1 MATMME
7 WTYQLRFESAFGIF
21 SGLSVAG
28 LVDRMVVRDK
38 SGLPIV
44 PGSSVK
50 GRWRYFAERILRAQ
64 KTGTNGNP
72 FLHGAKQPACKLGGK
87 ETTCTICKWFGSP
100 SITAALQVGSANLK
114 TDGDLD
120 WPALFEALHKA
131 APGAVIR
138 PDTEVRPGVALS
150 RKFRTAQ
157 PDHLFFDEAVPPVL
171 FEGTIRLI
179 LEPSPNERKFLIGTA
194 ALVDALGA
202 RKAAG
207 RGRLTGG
214 IRINAG
220 GGA

>member
-1 MATMME
+1 MME
-7 WTYQLRFESAFGIF
+7 WTYQLQFESAFGIF
-21 SGLSVAG
+21 SGLSIAG

-38 SGLPIV
+38 GGLPMV

-64 KTGTNGNP
+64 ANGA
-72 FLHGAKQPACKLGGK
+72 HGALSIHGLKKEPACKLEGK
-87 ETTCTICKWFGSP
+87 EPSCTICRWFGNP
-100 SITAALQVGSANLK
+100 SIAAALQVGPANLK
-114 TDGDLD
+114 ADGGID
-120 WPALFEALHKA
+120 WPALFVALHQA

-138 PDTEVRPGVALS
+138 PDTEIRPGVALS

-171 FEGTIRLI
+171 FEGTIRLSRT
-179 LEPSPNERKFLIGTA
+179 PSGEEQEFLIGTA
-194 ALVDALGA
+194 AMVDGLGA

-207 RGRLTGG
+207 RGRLKGG
-214 IRINAG
+214 VQIKITAG